1 MKILLLNQCFYP
13 DVVST
18 SQHLTDLAVGLVDRG
33 YQVTVL
39 TSRRGYDDPAQH
51 YRSREKWRGIDIIR
65 IPTLGLG
72 KVSKWLRCLDFAT
85 YLMICFARLMFLP
98 RQDLTVA
105 LTSPPLIS
113 FFGALFAQLRGGHFC
128 FWVMDLNPDEG
139 VELGWV
145 REKSLFAKALQALL
159 KYSLEQSDQ
168 VIALDRFM
176 RERIVRK
183 GIPAERVLVVPP
195 WSHDNDVVY
204 DEVGRK
210 AFRALHGLNEKFVVM
225 YSGNH
230 SACHPLDTLLSA
242 ARVLR
247 DDKNIVFCFVGGG
260 SDFPKVKEFARTHS
274 LSNILCLPYQP
285 RNSLSGS
292 LSAAD
297 LHVVVMGDRFKGLVH
312 PCKVYNILAIGAPFL
327 YIGPQESH
335 ITDLWNETPQ
345 EIGAFSA
352 RHGEV
357 VKVVTHIQAA
367 VLDGSIRISSDKHL
381 LKHFSSHALLA
392 KLIICLEQVMD
403 SPARFSEEPLTT
415 KDDRS
420 L

>member
-1 MKILLLNQCFYP
+1 
-13 DVVST
+13 
-18 SQHLTDLAVGLVDRG
+18 
-33 YQVTVL
+33 
-39 TSRRGYDDPAQH
+39 
-51 YRSREKWRGIDIIR
+51 
-65 IPTLGLG
+65 LG
-72 KVSKWLRCLDFAT
+72 KVSKWLRCLDFGT
-85 YLMICFARLMFLP
+85 YLIICFVRLMFLP
-98 RQDLTVA
+98 RHDLTVA

-113 FFGALFAQLRGGHFC
+113 FFGALFAKLRGGHFC

-145 REKSLFAKALQALL
+145 REKSLLARTLQVLL
-159 KYSLEQSDQ
+159 KYSLEQSNQ

-183 GIPAERVLVVPP
+183 GISAERVIVVPP

-210 AFRALHGLNEKFVVM
+210 AFRALHGLNKKFVIM

-242 ARVLR
+242 ARILR
-247 DDKNIVFCFVGGG
+247 EDKKIVFCFVGGG
-260 SDFPKVKEFARTHS
+260 SEFPKVKEFARTHS

-285 RNSLSGS
+285 RESLSGS

-297 LHVVVMGDRFKGLVH
+297 LHVVVMGERFKGLVH
-312 PCKVYNILAIGAPFL
+312 PCKIYNILAIGAPFL
-327 YIGPQESH
+327 YIGPDESH
-335 ITDLWNETPQ
+335 VTDLWNKNPRK
-345 EIGAFSA
+345 IGARSA

-357 VKVVTHIQAA
+357 AEVVTHIHAA
-367 VLDGSIRISSDKHL
+367 VSDGPLRITGDKHL
-381 LKHFSSHALLA
+381 LTHFSSRALLP
-392 KLIICLEQVMD
+392 KLIISLEQVVE
-403 SPARFSEEPLTT
+403 STSRFSEEPLTT
-415 KDDRS
+415 KNDRS